1 MQRYLLGFGLSL
13 LLLLSLSTTAQENE
27 TAGGDDASA
36 VRATVTDYI
45 EGYYA
50 GDANRV
56 EQTLHPHYLKHV
68 IHGDI
73 QMREKSGLQMISE
86 VRKNGPS
93 ELPKAEKTEQVQVL
107 DVAAEIASAKLTT
120 PHWVDYMTL
129 AKADGKWKIL
139 SVVQMIND

>member
-1 MQRYLLGFGLSL
+1 MQRYLPGFGLCL
-13 LLLLSLSTTAQENE
+13 LLLLSLSTTAQEHKP
-27 TAGGDDASA
+27 ASDDASA
-36 VRATVTDYI
+36 VRTTVTDYI

-50 GDANRV
+50 GDANRM

-73 QMREKSGLQMISE
+73 QMREKSASQMITE

-93 ELPKAEKTEQVQVL
+93 DLPKAEKTEQVQVL
-107 DVAAEIASAKLTT
+107 DVAGEIASAKLTT